1 MNNSRV
7 QRPVRPPVPQ
17 SMPRPAAGG
26 PRPAAGMAHPNP
38 GSYGARPPPSDHP
51 VMSYRDVTN
60 HQAPVNREEGRT
72 PGGSMVRTRADGS
85 RAEIHDARRGMDIHY
100 GLNGSR
106 HVMTERS
113 DHSRIFAE
121 RGGRGYV
128 QHPYE
133 YRGQEFA
140 HRTYFDHGHEFVRF
154 YVRNTYHGV
163 ALEVYEPVTYYPVGF
178 YGWVYTPWG
187 EPIHYMWGW
196 RGTPWY
202 RVYGGYFT
210 PYSVYGSAPLWLT
223 DYVIATSLQAAYA
236 AQVRAQMA
244 AENGFAGL
252 SPEVKDEI
260 AQEVQGQVQQEMAD
274 ARANSGNS
282 QGAADDGGVATLLSD
297 GHAHVFMPGSVLDLV
312 DASGND
318 CTLSPGDVVQVRAA
332 PAPGA
337 QAVNATVLASKGGT
351 ECRSDMSVRMPL
363 ADLQESENYMR
374 QTLEQ
379 GMADLQAKQGT
390 GNLPPAPA
398 AAQGAL
404 VNAGFATG
412 APPPDPNVE
421 AEITQEATAADQAE
435 RESLSADAQQ

>member
-1 MNNSRV
+1 
-7 QRPVRPPVPQ
+7 
-17 SMPRPAAGG
+17 MPRPAAGG
-26 PRPAAGMAHPNP
+26 PRPAAGMPHPAAGMAHTNP
-38 GSYGARPPPSDHP
+38 GSNGVHPPPLSAPGGHAA
-51 VMSYRDVTN
+51 MTYRDVTR
-60 HQAPVNREEGRT
+60 QQMPANREEGHT
-72 PGGSMVRTRADGS
+72 PGGSLVRTRADGS
-85 RAEIHDARRGMDIHY
+85 RAEIHDAHRGMDIHY

-154 YVRNTYHGV
+154 YARFAYHGV
-163 ALEVYEPVTYYPVGF
+163 ALEVYEPVTYYPAAY
-178 YGWVYTPWG
+178 YGWVDTPWG
-187 EPIHYMWGW
+187 ESIRYTWGW

-202 RVYGGYFT
+202 RVYGAYFT
-210 PYSVYGSAPLWLT
+210 PYPVYGSAPLWLT

-244 AENGFAGL
+244 ADNSAVGL

-260 AQEVQGQVQQEMAD
+260 AQEVQGQVQQEMAA
-274 ARANSGNS
+274 ARANTGNS
-282 QGAADDGGVATLLSD
+282 QGAPDDGGVSTLLSD

-312 DASGND
+312 DAGGNE

-337 QAVNATVLASKGGT
+337 QAVNATVLASKGGY
-351 ECRSDMSVRMPL
+351 ECATDRSVRMPL

-404 VNAGFATG
+404 VNASFATG
-412 APPPDPNVE
+412 APPADPNAE
-421 AEITQEATAADQAE
+421 AEITQEANAADQVE

>member
-1 MNNSRV
+1 MS
-7 QRPVRPPVPQ
+7 
-17 SMPRPAAGG
+17 S
-26 PRPAAGMAHPNP
+26 PN
-38 GSYGARPPPSDHP
+38 GHSA
-51 VMSYRDVTN
+51 MTYRDVQN
-60 HQAPVNREEGRT
+60 HQMSANREEPRT
-72 PGGSMVRTRADGS
+72 AGGSMIRTRADGS
-85 RAEIHDARRGMDIHY
+85 RAEIHDAHRGMDIHY
-100 GLNGSR
+100 GMNGSR
-106 HVMTERS
+106 HVITERS

-154 YVRNTYHGV
+154 YARYTYHGV
-163 ALEVYEPVTYYPVGF
+163 PLEVYEPVTYYPVGF
-178 YGWVYTPWG
+178 YGWVEAPWG
-187 EPIHYMWGW
+187 ESIRYTWGW
-196 RGTPWY
+196 RGAPWY

-210 PYSVYGSAPLWLT
+210 PYPSYGSAPLWLT

-244 AENGFAGL
+244 SGGGAYGL

-260 AQEVQGQVQQEMAD
+260 AQEVQGQVQQEMAA
-274 ARANSGNS
+274 ARANVGSNS
-282 QGAADDGGVATLLSD
+282 QGAPDDEGVSALLSD
-297 GHAHVFMPGSVLDLV
+297 GRAHVFMPGSVLELADG
-312 DASGND
+312 SGND
-318 CTLSPGDVVQVRAA
+318 CALSPGDVVQVRAA

-337 QAVNATVLASKGGT
+337 TAVNATVLVSKGGN
-351 ECRSDMSVRMPL
+351 ECATDSSVRMPL

-398 AAQGAL
+398 VAQGAL

-412 APPPDPNVE
+412 APPPDANVE
-421 AEITQEATAADQAE
+421 AEIVQAANAADQAE
-435 RESLSADAQQ
+435 RESLSANSQQ